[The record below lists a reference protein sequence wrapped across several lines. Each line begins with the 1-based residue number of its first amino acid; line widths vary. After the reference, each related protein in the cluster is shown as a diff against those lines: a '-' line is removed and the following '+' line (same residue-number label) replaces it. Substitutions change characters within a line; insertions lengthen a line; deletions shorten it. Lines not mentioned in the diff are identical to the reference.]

1 MMFLNENEDSDQS
14 ISEDED
20 VDYNWSR
27 NVVSL
32 GSASEDKGNIQIL
45 SHLETLKDVHN
56 LDCATKV
63 TIECQQRQKN
73 ICIED
78 DVEHPVFNNEEH
90 FGMASGCNSDEKIGI
105 FPVLEQICCSE
116 EEIISEDEIIAG
128 SVKCKREGS
137 PSRASGHTEAALYLN
152 ENSGSSSACGKL
164 YMPSISHFL
173 PNAKLPL
180 SRIGNQGKTKH
191 KFLFRFN
198 RKKEGI
204 PFVAHDTN
212 KSNTSLSLLPQSVE
226 LDTAPSMFG
235 KKLMEDLLD
244 NMQQNEIERIEN
256 DAVPSEIAVEHKS
269 SERSMAELLDCFQ
282 EKRGL
287 QFENSINH
295 SNIKGRRVK
304 HFPKRNISALGD
316 RNVIDD
322 DIPEALDSEP
332 SMDAEE
338 IPQVLKS
345 VAPER
350 TIADQFHEA
359 LGSASK
365 NDRRPYISVSGQHCG
380 GLFANLQRVM
390 LSEKERDINF
400 SNHLQMDTDSNGEKV
415 CIDVRILSSS
425 LEAKLTICHCTFK
438 EDDESADLLNHP
450 NLKRTKGGS
459 VLTVIFSSRVCNDVE
474 LDKGNLIRIYPP
486 WKEVHAKENDEV
498 IILSRYFSRIS
509 SDHIMF

>member
-20 VDYNWSR
+20 VDYKWSR
-27 NVVSL
+27 NIVSL

-78 DVEHPVFNNEEH
+78 DVEHPVFNNEDH

-105 FPVLEQICCSE
+105 FPVLEQICSSE
-116 EEIISEDEIIAG
+116 EEIISEDEKILAG

-137 PSRASGHTEAALYLN
+137 PSRAGGHTEAALYLN
-152 ENSGSSSACGKL
+152 ENSGSSSVCGISPKL
-164 YMPSISHFL
+164 MNPS
-173 PNAKLPL
+173 N
-180 SRIGNQGKTKH
+180 GNQGKTKH

-226 LDTAPSMFG
+226 LDTAPCMFG
-235 KKLMEDLLD
+235 KKLTEDLLD
-244 NMQQNEIERIEN
+244 NMQQNEIELIEN

-304 HFPKRNISALGD
+304 NFPKRNISTLGD

-332 SMDAEE
+332 PMDAEE

-359 LGSASK
+359 LGSASM

-400 SNHLQMDTDSNGEKV
+400 LNHLQMDTDSNGEKV

-438 EDDESADLLNHP
+438 EDDESSDLLNHP